1 MEILEFDH
9 QYYIRMSDLKQGMEL
24 NDQQFTCRLE
34 QYTFQ
39 CKPLENIVSSC
50 EKFVACKSA
59 CHFIEW
65 YLDHCYKVMPTVNQF
80 KHDLKKY
87 SKKIPKRKLSRSHRI
102 EIAYRQE
109 YKCRCC
115 KILLPPDF
123 HIDHIVALED
133 GGLDVA
139 SNLQALCVP
148 CHSEKTRLNRL
159 RKCALFKQ
167 EASIQHEKFAVPV
180 QNTVSMEEVEKELS
194 DDSDEDDLPKQVF
207 SKYFL
212 NTKE

>member
-1 MEILEFDH
+1 MEILKFNH
-9 QYYIRMSDLKQGMEL
+9 QYYIRIIDLRHGMEL
-24 NDQQFTCRLE
+24 NERLFTMHAE

-39 CKPLENIVSSC
+39 CKPFESIRSNS
-50 EKFVACKSA
+50 EKFIACKSA

-65 YLDHCYKVMPTVNQF
+65 HLDQSYKVLPNVNQF
-80 KHDLKKY
+80 KHELKKY
-87 SKKIPKRKLSRSHRI
+87 SNKIPKRKLSRSHRI

-115 KILLPPDF
+115 EILLPPDF

-133 GGLDVA
+133 KGLDVA

-159 RKCALFKQ
+159 RKCALFQQ
-167 EASIQHEKFAVPV
+167 EASTQHEKFTVPV
-180 QNTVSMEEVEKELS
+180 KQEKELS
-194 DDSDEDDLPKQVF
+194 EDSDEEVPKQIF